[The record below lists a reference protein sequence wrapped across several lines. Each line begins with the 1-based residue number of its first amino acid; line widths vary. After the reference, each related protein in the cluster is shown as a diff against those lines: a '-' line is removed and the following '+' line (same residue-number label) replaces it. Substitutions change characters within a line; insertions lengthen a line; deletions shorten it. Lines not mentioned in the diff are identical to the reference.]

1 MSFANQALCLEHLV
15 KSDKKLKPDVYGVPE
30 DIDSNV
36 AALKLEASGVTIDVL
51 TDKQAEY
58 LASWKMGT

>member
-1 MSFANQALCLEHLV
+1 MVTS
-15 KSDKKLKPDVYGVPE
+15 KDKLKPDVYGVPE
-30 DIDSNV
+30 EIDADV
-36 AALKLEASGVTIDVL
+36 AALKLKASGVTIDVL